1 MVALSRLVA
10 PTPAE
15 LRSNLLT
22 RCKQL
27 TAQMADLDPTG
38 AAYKATDMRR
48 DEVFDALFK
57 LGPADPWGDP
67 D

>member
-1 MVALSRLVA
+1 MSLLARSQT
-10 PTPAE
+10 PTDV
-15 LRSNLLT
+15 RSNLIA

-27 TAQMADLDPTG
+27 TSQMADLDPTG
-38 AAYKATDMRR
+38 PAYAATDKRR
-48 DEVFDALFK
+48 DEVLDALFR